1 MAISTVPDPSG
12 SGRVDMLTS
21 PVAAA
26 RAAAATGA
34 CVKSKHDNMYLIRG
48 SVGAWALFLPIRRR
62 INEAERHL
70 DVLFR
75 GVDVMLRSTSIPGTK
90 YAAWRGESPFV
101 CSADAYYISVPTA
114 RERCSTESILLR
126 GARMCSKGA

>member
-1 MAISTVPDPSG
+1 MI
-12 SGRVDMLTS
+12 TS

-101 CSADAYYISVPTA
+101 LLMRIISAFLPHVRDA
-114 RERCSTESILLR
+114 LLKVS
-126 GARMCSKGA
+126 C